1 MKNTLL
7 DCLAICSPSDVT
19 EWNEMVMTNTDLK
32 ISAHQQAA
40 NALLGVCKQHKELSV
55 ADIIMEL
62 DDGRYVSANEG
73 LVDIVEEDEE
83 PQDMLNP
90 PQESIESL
98 RDAGLTIVDADTEAQ
113 VARDVEQGAIIT
125 LTREHGNMG
134 MKKFRVLASYLM
146 IDLLEMT
153 EQDMPEVFAVLDPE
167 AILAGCHAQFD
178 IEQPEDWFA
187 ENVELSY
194 ICLVYTLAMNLVPK
208 LVVGEIM
215 EYFEAVI
222 DLYPDFIDFSD
233 EVWIVFAAAV
243 AEKRSSGRTAQS

>member
-19 EWNEMVMTNTDLK
+19 EWKEMVMTNTDLK

-40 NALLGVCKQHKELSV
+40 NTLLDVCKQRKELSV

-98 RDAGLTIVDADTEAQ
+98 RDAGLTIVDADTEYQ
-113 VARDVEQGAIIT
+113 VARDVSSGAIIK
-125 LTREHGNMG
+125 LTREQG
-134 MKKFRVLASYLM
+134 MKKFRALATYLM
-146 IDLLEMT
+146 VDLLE
-153 EQDMPEVFAVLDPE
+153 MPEVFAVLDPD
-167 AILAGCHAQFD
+167 AILDACCAQYD
-178 IEQPEDWFA
+178 IEQPEDCFA

-194 ICLVYTLAMNLVPK
+194 ICLVYALAMNLVPQ

-233 EVWIVFAAAV
+233 EVWSVFEAAI
-243 AEKRSSGRTAQS
+243 AEKRSSGQVAQS

>member
-55 ADIIMEL
+55 ADIILEL

-90 PQESIESL
+90 PQESIKSL

-113 VARDVEQGAIIT
+113 VARDVRSGAIIK
-125 LTREHGNMG
+125 LTREQE

-153 EQDMPEVFAVLDPE
+153 EHNMPEVFAVLDPK
-167 AILAGCHAQFD
+167 AILAGCRAQFD

-187 ENVELSY
+187 ENVELSF
-194 ICLVYTLAMNLVPK
+194 ICLVYTLAMNLVPQ
-208 LVVGEIM
+208 LVVGEIV
-215 EYFEAVI
+215 EYFGAVI

-233 EVWIVFAAAV
+233 EVWNVFAAAI
-243 AEKRSSGRTAQS
+243 AEKRSSGQIAQS

>member
-40 NALLGVCKQHKELSV
+40 SALLGVCNKHKDLSV
-55 ADIIMEL
+55 SDIILEL

-98 RDAGLTIVDADTEAQ
+98 RDAGLTIVEADTEAQ
-113 VARDVEQGAIIT
+113 VARDVSSGAIIK
-125 LTREHGNMG
+125 LTREQG
-134 MKKFRVLASYLM
+134 MKKFRALATYLM
-146 IDLLEMT
+146 VDLLE
-153 EQDMPEVFAVLDPE
+153 MPEVFAVLDPE

-187 ENVELSY
+187 ENVELSF

-243 AEKRSSGRTAQS
+243 AEKRSSGQVAQS

>member
-40 NALLGVCKQHKELSV
+40 SALLGVCNQHKELSV

-90 PQESIESL
+90 PQESIKSL

-113 VARDVEQGAIIT
+113 VARDVSSGAIIK
-125 LTREHGNMG
+125 LTREQG
-134 MKKFRVLASYLM
+134 MKGFRVLASYLM
-146 IDLLEMT
+146 IDLLKMT
-153 EQDMPEVFAVLDPE
+153 EQYMPEAFAVLDPE
-167 AILAGCHAQFD
+167 AILAGCRAQYD
-178 IEQPEDWFA
+178 IEQPEDWFE
-187 ENVELSY
+187 ENVELSF
-194 ICLVYTLAMNLVPK
+194 ICLVYTLAMNLVPG
-208 LVVGEIM
+208 LVEREIM

-222 DLYPDFIDFSD
+222 DLYPGFIDFSD
-233 EVWIVFAAAV
+233 EVWGVFAAV
-243 AEKRSSGRTAQS
+243 ISEKRSSDQIAQS

>member
-55 ADIIMEL
+55 SDIILEL
-62 DDGRYVSANEG
+62 EDGRYVSANEG

-98 RDAGLTIVDADTEAQ
+98 RDAGLTIVDANTGSQ
-113 VARDVEQGAIIT
+113 VARDVRSGAIIK
-125 LTREHGNMG
+125 LTRKQG

-146 IDLLEMT
+146 LGLLKMT
-153 EQDMPEVFAVLDPE
+153 EQYMPEVFTVLDPE
-167 AILAGCHAQFD
+167 AILAGCRAQYD
-178 IEQPEDWFA
+178 IEQPEDLFA
-187 ENVELSY
+187 ENVELSFT
-194 ICLVYTLAMNLVPK
+194 CLVYTLAMNLCPK
-208 LVVGEIM
+208 LVVGDIV

-233 EVWIVFAAAV
+233 EVWGEFAAV
-243 AEKRSSGRTAQS
+243 IAEKRYSGQTAQS

>member
-55 ADIIMEL
+55 SDIIMEL

-83 PQDMLNP
+83 ACDMLNP
-90 PQESIESL
+90 PQESIKSL

-113 VARDVEQGAIIT
+113 VARDVRSGAIIT
-125 LTREHGNMG
+125 LTREQG
-134 MKKFRVLASYLM
+134 MKGFRVLASYLM
-146 IDLLEMT
+146 IDLLKMT
-153 EQDMPEVFAVLDPE
+153 EQDMPEVFSVLDPE
-167 AILAGCHAQFD
+167 AILAGCRAQFD

-187 ENVELSY
+187 ENVKLSF
-194 ICLVYTLAMNLVPK
+194 ICLVYTLSMSLVPK
-208 LVVGEIM
+208 LVEGDIV
-215 EYFEAVI
+215 EYFDAVS
-222 DLYPDFIDFSD
+222 DLCPDFVDFSD
-233 EVWIVFAAAV
+233 EVWNVFEAAI
-243 AEKRSSGRTAQS
+243 AEKRSSGQTTQS

>member
-40 NALLGVCKQHKELSV
+40 SALLGVCKQHKELSV

-90 PQESIESL
+90 PQESIKSL

-113 VARDVEQGAIIT
+113 VARDVEQGAIIK
-125 LTREHGNMG
+125 LTREQG
-134 MKKFRVLASYLM
+134 MNKFRVLASYLM
-146 IDLLEMT
+146 IDLLKMT

-167 AILAGCHAQFD
+167 AILAGCRAQYD

-187 ENVELSY
+187 ENVELSFT
-194 ICLVYTLAMNLVPK
+194 CLVYTLAMNLVPV
-208 LVVGEIM
+208 LVNEEICQ
-215 EYFEAVI
+215 YFDAVI
-222 DLYPDFIDFSD
+222 DLYPGFIDFSD
-233 EVWIVFAAAV
+233 EVWNVFEAAI
-243 AEKRSSGRTAQS
+243 AEKRSSGQTAQS

>member
-40 NALLGVCKQHKELSV
+40 NALLGVCNQHKELSV

-83 PQDMLNP
+83 PQDMPNP
-90 PQESIESL
+90 PQESIKSL
-98 RDAGLTIVDADTEAQ
+98 RDAGLTIVDADAEAQ
-113 VARDVEQGAIIT
+113 VARAVSSGAIIK
-125 LTREHGNMG
+125 LTREQG
-134 MKKFRVLASYLM
+134 MNKFRAWASYLM
-146 IDLLEMT
+146 NDLLKMT

-167 AILAGCHAQFD
+167 AILAGCRAQYD

-187 ENVELSY
+187 ENVELSF
-194 ICLVYTLAMNLVPK
+194 ICLVYTLAMNLMPA
-208 LVVGEIM
+208 LVNEEIM

-222 DLYPDFIDFSD
+222 DLYPGFVDFSD
-233 EVWIVFAAAV
+233 EVWSVFAAAID
-243 AEKRSSGRTAQS
+243 EKRSSGQTAQS